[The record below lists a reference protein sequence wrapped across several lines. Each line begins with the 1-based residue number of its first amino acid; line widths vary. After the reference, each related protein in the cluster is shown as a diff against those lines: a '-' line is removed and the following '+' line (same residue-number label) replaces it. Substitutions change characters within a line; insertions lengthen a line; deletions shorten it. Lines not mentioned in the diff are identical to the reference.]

1 MTAPAT
7 IIQERLQHCAQIWRA
22 FVTNQNG
29 AAAVEYAVL
38 ASAIAIG
45 VAAGVVAF
53 GVALK
58 TGVYDRIASIFS

>member
-1 MTAPAT
+1 MTAPANV
-7 IIQERLQHCAQIWRA
+7 IRERLQHGAQIWRA
-22 FVTNQNG
+22 FVANQSG

-45 VAAGVVAF
+45 IAGGVVAF